1 MSRRFNTAGPNDPE
15 EHHALP
21 LLARLPDVRRLV
33 DEKLYFAVHAPRQA
47 GKTTALLMLAREG
60 PYGAVVVSMDGG
72 APFHQ
77 ELGMAEDAILYAWRG
92 AASRRLPPEL
102 RPP

>member
-15 EHHALP
+15 EHHTLP
-21 LLARLPDVRRLV
+21 LHARLPDVRRLV

-47 GKTTALLMLAREG
+47 GKTTALLMLARELTREG
-60 PYGAVVVSMDGG
+60 LYASVLVSMDGG

-77 ELGMAEDAILYAWRG
+77 ELGMAEDAILDAWRG
-92 AASRRLPPEL
+92 AASRRLP
-102 RPP
+102 